1 MDGENRG
8 LAVSENWQ
16 GYPCRKFTFENHEG
30 MIVFPKEGTSNGYLA
45 VKTEYWNAF
54 PMAAEVPL
62 LEKGFHLCYIKNDNR
77 WGTDPDLDRKAR
89 FIRSV
94 QAEYGLN
101 PQCVPVGMSCGGL
114 IAIKLAAR
122 YPEMIKCLYLDA
134 PVVNYMSCP
143 CGFGKGKPLSTTL
156 AEIMNALKLE
166 SIGELLAYRD
176 MPLDHL
182 HTLVENRIP
191 VVMVAGDSDNVVP
204 FDENGVFLQR
214 AYEKAGVEL
223 ELYMKPRCDH
233 HPHGLEDPKA
243 VVEFILR
250 QCN

>member
-1 MDGENRG
+1 MSENGRG
-8 LAVSENWQ
+8 LKEMEEWM
-16 GYPCRKFTFENHEG
+16 GYSCRKFAFEEHEA
-30 MIVFPKEGTSNGYLA
+30 IVVFPKSENRNGYLA

-54 PMAAEVPL
+54 PEAVEIPL
-62 LEKGFHLCYIKNDNR
+62 LEKGFHLCYIRNDNR

-89 FIRSV
+89 FIRYV
-94 QAEYGLN
+94 QDKYNLK

-114 IAIKLAAR
+114 IAIKLAAK
-122 YPEMIKCLYLDA
+122 YPELVKCLYLDA

-143 CGFGKGKPLSTTL
+143 CGFGKGRALSSNL
-156 AEIMNALKLE
+156 SEIMDALKLE

-204 FDENGVFLQR
+204 FDENGIFFQQ
-214 AYEKAGVEL
+214 AYEVAGVEL
-223 ELYMKPRCDH
+223 EMYMKPGCDH
-233 HPHGLEDPKA
+233 HPHGLEDPKT

-250 QCN
+250 HCV